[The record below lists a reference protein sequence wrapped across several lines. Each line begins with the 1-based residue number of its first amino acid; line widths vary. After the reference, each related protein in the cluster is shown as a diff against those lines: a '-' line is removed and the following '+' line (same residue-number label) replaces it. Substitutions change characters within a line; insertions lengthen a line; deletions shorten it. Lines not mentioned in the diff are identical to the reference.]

1 MLSSFE
7 TTLKDTIFTI
17 KYFTP
22 SAINSYDLLINEIM
36 ADPSPTIGLP
46 DAEYIEIYKNTS
58 NYINLK
64 DLKLIVGSNEFI
76 LPDYD
81 FKGNTTNYV
90 VIFTN
95 KTGLDFGTNDTLS
108 LAKNLNLTNDG
119 TSISIVSSSKIIDAV
134 NYSISDYQD
143 SKKAEGGWSL
153 ERIFSKQPCRL
164 DSLFIASKN
173 LKGGTPGAL
182 NNVNSGNISTS
193 LPSVLNV
200 GLLSANR
207 ISIQFSTKINP
218 SDLVLNNFTIDN
230 GLLINELFV
239 IGQGEAI
246 EIGFNANIDK
256 NKIYTL
262 TITKIED
269 CVGNKNQSPIVLK
282 IANPEVP
289 KVNELVINEILYDP
303 NTGGVDFVE
312 IYNNSQMVFDLK
324 SVKIANIDDSQQDIK
339 SIDQSKLIFPGDF
352 IVLTSD
358 NIDIKNRYTVKN
370 PSNLV
375 ETKLPSFNDGAGNVS
390 LLVTNPFGFQIID
403 SINYSDEMHAPLL
416 NITSGVSLERINPNG
431 LISNRNN
438 WHSAAST
445 AGYGTPTYQNSQ
457 YFDLIPTKSDST
469 FSLPIV
475 TFSPDGD
482 GYNDYLTISI
492 KTDKPD
498 YQATIFVFDA
508 NGRLVKKLLDKQFIS
523 SVDNIIWQGETDGD
537 AAAPIGI
544 YVLDCRLQH
553 SDGTLKH
560 DKLTCVLAKKLE

>member
-1 MLSSFE
+1 M
-7 TTLKDTIFTI
+7 
-17 KYFTP
+17 
-22 SAINSYDLLINEIM
+22 
-36 ADPSPTIGLP
+36 
-46 DAEYIEIYKNTS
+46 
-58 NYINLK
+58 
-64 DLKLIVGSNEFI
+64 
-76 LPDYD
+76 
-81 FKGNTTNYV
+81 
-90 VIFTN
+90 
-95 KTGLDFGTNDTLS
+95 
-108 LAKNLNLTNDG
+108 
-119 TSISIVSSSKIIDAV
+119 
-134 NYSISDYQD
+134 
-143 SKKAEGGWSL
+143 
-153 ERIFSKQPCRL
+153 CR
-164 DSLFIASKN
+164 
-173 LKGGTPGAL
+173 
-182 NNVNSGNISTS
+182 
-193 LPSVLNV
+193 
-200 GLLSANR
+200 
-207 ISIQFSTKINP
+207 
-218 SDLVLNNFTIDN
+218 
-230 GLLINELFV
+230 
-239 IGQGEAI
+239 
-246 EIGFNANIDK
+246 
-256 NKIYTL
+256 
-262 TITKIED
+262 
-269 CVGNKNQSPIVLK
+269 NKNQSPIVLK

-312 IYNNSQMVFDLK
+312 IYNNSQKVFDLK
-324 SVKIANIDDSQQDIK
+324 SIKIANIDDSQQDIK
-339 SIDQSKLIFPGDF
+339 SIDQSKLISPGDF

-431 LISNRNN
+431 QTSNRNN

-523 SVDNIIWQGETDGD
+523 SADNIIWQGETDGD